1 MILVGI
7 ADNAHDSNISAWI
20 NGRFRYA
27 KYERESGIKHGR
39 APAIWFWKKLEE
51 WGVEEK
57 DIDAFA
63 YVEPH
68 MYYYSE
74 HGYMRHDPAPF
85 YGEAF
90 LTKYNVTNGWNG
102 MCKHLPDDHYFLL
115 DHHYAHFF
123 SNTTMTSGDK
133 AVISDTGGSNNHK
146 TLIIGTDSAEFVR
159 PNRDVDSSGKL
170 LYKLGQKMGLTGEES
185 DVIGKIMGLQAFGK
199 IDEYLVRE
207 WTNRG
212 RSDAGYLYQYIDN
225 LNIDPSPDNTYW
237 LGKVAS
243 IFEIGRNYQ
252 KEMFDVLGPQDNK
265 IYYSG
270 GIALNVNWNRYIKD
284 SGYDLVIE
292 PHVYDGGLSIGCVR
306 FLAEQF
312 GQQIEIDNFPYIQ
325 DDESPKQQPK
335 DSLIKEVAEML
346 AEGKIIGWYQGQ
358 GELGPR
364 ALGNRSILMNPT
376 IKNGKDILNQKV
388 KRREWWRPF
397 GASVKQDKAS
407 EYFDMEYSPYMLY
420 TSKVLDDR
428 LSSVT
433 HVDGTCRHQTVNEN
447 QNNLY
452 YRLLDEFEKL
462 TGFPVLLNTS
472 LNIGGKPIAGKIEDA
487 VELLR
492 RSDMDALCAGD
503 DLYTKG

>member
-243 IFEIGRNYQ
+243 IFEIGRN
-252 KEMFDVLGPQDNK
+252 
-265 IYYSG
+265 
-270 GIALNVNWNRYIKD
+270 
-284 SGYDLVIE
+284 
-292 PHVYDGGLSIGCVR
+292 
-306 FLAEQF
+306 
-312 GQQIEIDNFPYIQ
+312 
-325 DDESPKQQPK
+325 
-335 DSLIKEVAEML
+335 
-346 AEGKIIGWYQGQ
+346 
-358 GELGPR
+358 
-364 ALGNRSILMNPT
+364 
-376 IKNGKDILNQKV
+376 
-388 KRREWWRPF
+388 
-397 GASVKQDKAS
+397 
-407 EYFDMEYSPYMLY
+407 
-420 TSKVLDDR
+420 
-428 LSSVT
+428 
-433 HVDGTCRHQTVNEN
+433 
-447 QNNLY
+447 
-452 YRLLDEFEKL
+452 
-462 TGFPVLLNTS
+462 
-472 LNIGGKPIAGKIEDA
+472 
-487 VELLR
+487 
-492 RSDMDALCAGD
+492 
-503 DLYTKG
+503 